1 MALGLIAAGAR
12 TGTVLLPPWRAEVVS
27 LGSREAALRVWRFR
41 FYGLPARF
49 LWLVGYLLIMPGIYV
64 RTRVFLD
71 WLLALVF
78 GRDTTL
84 LRLGPSPGG
93 QGQQGTDFSP

>member
-93 QGQQGTDFSP
+93 QGQPGTDFPP